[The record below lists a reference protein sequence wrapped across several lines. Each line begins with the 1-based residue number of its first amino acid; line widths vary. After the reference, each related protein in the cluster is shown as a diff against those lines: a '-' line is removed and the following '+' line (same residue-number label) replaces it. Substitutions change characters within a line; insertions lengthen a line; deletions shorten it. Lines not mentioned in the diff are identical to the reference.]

1 VNERAGHGGN
11 LLESFAPDRNEAGV
25 RAGNF
30 WDNAGPEKRMSE
42 TEKIVALLASDAIEK
57 RIAAA
62 IVLGELKVRGAEVTE
77 ALAGTLESE
86 IPLLQRH
93 ALEALARV
101 GAKKA
106 VPKIVP
112 LLSARDEDV
121 RRAAVDALVSVGDDV
136 LPTLRARM
144 AEASGEERRALDAC
158 LASLGGKD
166 AFHVLL
172 EGLTA
177 SEAEAAKA
185 AAIAVRQRVKD
196 ADARQRRSYLA
207 ETERYLE
214 KQAKAGSNHGAVA
227 AGVKILGYL
236 EDDKAIPTLLE
247 FTRGADAKGKGGNAP
262 PVRQEALVALR
273 FLLGKK
279 GTEAALV
286 KKVVSAL
293 VDAADDP
300 DRSLAQTALHTLA
313 GMDLSDDAMKRLEKL
328 VEHPDVERARFVL
341 EMLGRHGG
349 AEAARLI
356 VRVLSTTKDKRR
368 AEIAASCLVGASEGH
383 TPTAGSAPVREA
395 AVGPLAKALL
405 ETGDADRAW
414 LLRNVLRPSAKR
426 VPPAVRK
433 QMLQTAT
440 TRLSAGD
447 RNWEALFATVR
458 DADAGA
464 ASEAMRELA
473 GKLRKAN
480 PDKALTVLQVLC
492 RNEGANDDDR
502 YALAVAQLTRS
513 PRDTRPAARSG
524 DESLRLLGALLD
536 RGFDVASHLK
546 KDKSLGLDDL
556 YYVGFHFSE
565 EELPLG
571 EELLRI
577 VVDKGGRAKIA
588 KMARSKL
595 ALGQH
600 A

>member
-1 VNERAGHGGN
+1 
-11 LLESFAPDRNEAGV
+11 
-25 RAGNF
+25 
-30 WDNAGPEKRMSE
+30 MSE
-42 TEKIVALLASDAIEK
+42 IEKIALLLRSDAVEK

-62 IVLGELKVRGAEVTE
+62 IVLGELKARGAEVTE
-77 ALAGTLESE
+77 ALAGVLETG

-106 VPKIVP
+106 TPKIVP

-121 RRAAVDALVSVGDDV
+121 RRAAVEALVSVGDDV

-144 AEASGEERRALDAC
+144 AEASGDERRALDAC
-158 LASLGGKD
+158 LAALGGKD
-166 AFHVLL
+166 AFHALL

-177 SEAEAAKA
+177 SDAEAAKA

-196 ADARQRRSYLA
+196 ADARQRRSYLG
-207 ETERYLE
+207 ETEKYLE
-214 KQAKAGSNHGAVA
+214 KQAKAGTNSGAVA

-247 FTRGADAKGKGGNAP
+247 FTRSKGNAA
-262 PVRQEALVALR
+262 PVRQEALIALR

-279 GTEAALV
+279 GTEAAVV
-286 KKVVSAL
+286 KKVVGAL

-313 GMDLSDDAMKRLEKL
+313 GIELSDDAMKRLEKL

-341 EMLGRHGG
+341 EMLGRQGG

-356 VRVLSTTKDKRR
+356 VRVLATTKDKRR
-368 AEIAASCLVGASEGH
+368 AEIAAACLVEPAEGQTAQASV
-383 TPTAGSAPVREA
+383 GSAPVRDA

-405 ETGDADRAW
+405 DTADADRSW
-414 LLRNVLRPSAKR
+414 LLRNVLRPSAKK
-426 VPPAVRK
+426 VPSAVRK

-440 TRLSAGD
+440 VRLSSGD

-458 DADAGA
+458 DADAAA
-464 ASEAMRELA
+464 ASESMRELS
-473 GKLRKAN
+473 GKLRKSN
-480 PDKALTVLQVLC
+480 PDKALTVLRVLC
-492 RNEGANDDDR
+492 RNEGATDADR
-502 YALAVAQLTRS
+502 YALAVAELSRS
-513 PRDTRPAARSG
+513 PKDTRPASRSS

-536 RGFDVASHLK
+536 RGFDVASQLR
-546 KDKSLGLDDL
+546 KDKSLSLDDL

-565 EELPLG
+565 EEHPLG
-571 EELLRI
+571 EDLLRT

-588 KMARSKL
+588 KMAKSKL
-595 ALGQH
+595 ALGEQ